1 MPGGKIVCERKEQE
15 QENELADKQKKKKKS
30 EKNVETK
37 EGIADLAVE
46 KKKVVESQEWLDLK
60 EDLP

>member
-1 MPGGKIVCERKEQE
+1 MNLQTSR
-15 QENELADKQKKKKKS
+15 KKKKKS
-30 EKNVETK
+30 ERNVETK

>member
-1 MPGGKIVCERKEQE
+1 MNLQTNR
-15 QENELADKQKKKKKS
+15 KKKKS

>member
-1 MPGGKIVCERKEQE
+1 MPGGKIVCGRKEQE
-15 QENELADKQKKKKKS
+15 QENELADKQKKKKS
-30 EKNVETK
+30 ERNVETK

>member
-15 QENELADKQKKKKKS
+15 QENELADKQKKKKS
-30 EKNVETK
+30 ERNVETK